1 MTDLSDISISGLWRV
16 LAQDLDPVETKEWL
30 DAFDAIVENEGAER
44 ATFVL
49 RKLLDHARM
58 VRVPMPPVLNT
69 PYANTV
75 SLADQP
81 QFPGN
86 PEIEARISALVRW
99 NALAMVVRANRAN
112 SELGGHIAT
121 YAETYRIGQAY
132 ANIGFSIKRAAAIA
146 AGRFRSGAKRPA
158 SSETGRNA
166 RMPSRQA
173 ATW

>member
-1 MTDLSDISISGLWRV
+1 MPYFRIFHVLNETLCFSNQGSILPCRKRRPGRLSPAPSCEEILAMTDLSDISISGLWRV

-49 RKLLDHARM
+49 RRLLDPARM

-81 QFPGN
+81 Q
-86 PEIEARISALVRW
+86 
-99 NALAMVVRANRAN
+99 
-112 SELGGHIAT
+112 
-121 YAETYRIGQAY
+121 
-132 ANIGFSIKRAAAIA
+132 
-146 AGRFRSGAKRPA
+146 
-158 SSETGRNA
+158 
-166 RMPSRQA
+166 
-173 ATW
+173 